1 MHKNFAKSS
10 NSCSVAPSRVKTRA
24 LVRRQRTDN
33 DARAIMNIVVNAAEK
48 VQQKTFNL
56 TAREKLGIF
65 SSFESL
71 VIECYLS
78 QTLTLITS

>member
-33 DARAIMNIVVNAAEK
+33 DARAIMNIVVNEK